1 MDISAS
7 DFLGFLN
14 LNWQIVIMLAVSWF
28 LIYLGTAKNVEPV
41 ILIPIG
47 TGIMLANIPLGGMVD
62 EGGLFAVLR
71 EAGIQ
76 TELFPLLI
84 FIGIGAMI
92 DFGPFLERP
101 YTILLGAAAQFGIFG
116 TFFLAYLLG
125 DGWLQ
130 IMDFSLKDA
139 ASIGIIGSADGPT
152 SIYVS
157 SMFQSKYAA
166 AIVVAAYSYMALVP
180 IIQPPIMKWLTT
192 KEERRL
198 EMPIKTGVVS
208 RRTKTKI
215 IFPIV
220 TVLAVCLIA
229 PKATPLIGCL
239 MFGNVLRE
247 CGVVEKLSATA
258 QNELTNIVTILLGLT
273 VGGMMIASQFLK
285 LETIIIF
292 VMGII
297 AFALDTA
304 AGVILGKIMY
314 LLSGRKVNPLIGA
327 AGISAFPMSARVVQ
341 KMGLQENPHNHLL
354 MHAVGTNTAG
364 QIASVVAGGAMLMLV
379 PLFS

>member
-1 MDISAS
+1 MEIPFSE
-7 DFLGFLN
+7 FIGFLN
-14 LNWQIVIMLAVSWF
+14 LNWQIAVMLAVGGF
-28 LIYLGTAKNVEPV
+28 LIYLGTARNVEPV

-47 TGIMLANIPLGGMVD
+47 TGILLANIPLAGLVD
-62 EGGLFAVLR
+62 EGGLFAVLNK
-71 EAGIQ
+71 AGIK

-116 TFFLAYLLG
+116 TFFLAYLIG
-125 DGWLQ
+125 DGWLHV
-130 IMDFSLKDA
+130 MNFSLQDA

-157 SMFQSKYAA
+157 SVLGSKYAA
-166 AIVVAAYSYMALVP
+166 AVVVAAYSYMALVP
-180 IIQPPIMKWLTT
+180 IIQPPIMRWMTT
-192 KEERRL
+192 KEERRV
-198 EMPIKTGVVS
+198 EMPITVGLVT
-208 RRTKTKI
+208 RRTKI
-215 IFPIV
+215 IFPIA
-220 TVLAVCLIA
+220 TVLVVGLIA

-247 CGVVEKLSATA
+247 CGVVERLSATA

-273 VGGMMIASQFLK
+273 VGGMMIASEFLNP
-285 LETIIIF
+285 ETILIS
-292 VMGII
+292 VMGVV

-304 AGVILGKIMY
+304 AGVFLGKIMY
-314 LLSGRKVNPLIGA
+314 LLSGKKVNPLIGA

-354 MHAVGTNTAG
+354 MHAVGANTAG
-364 QIASVVAGGAMLMLV
+364 QIASVVAGGAMLMLI

>member
-1 MDISAS
+1 VDISAS
-7 DFLGFLN
+7 DFFGFLN
-14 LNWQIVIMLAVSWF
+14 LNWQIVLMLAIGGF
-28 LIYLGTAKNVEPV
+28 LIYLGTARNVEPV

-47 TGIMLANIPLGGMVD
+47 TGILLANMPLGGMVD
-62 EGGLFAVLR
+62 EGGLLAILR
-71 EAGIQ
+71 KAGIQ

-125 DGWLQ
+125 DGWLH
-130 IMDFSLKDA
+130 IMNFSLKDA

-157 SMFQSKYAA
+157 SILESKYAA

-192 KEERRL
+192 KAERL
-198 EMPIKTGVVS
+198 VEMPIKTDAVS
-208 RRTKTKI
+208 RRTKI
-215 IFPIV
+215 IFPIA
-220 TVLAVCLIA
+220 TVLIVCLIA

-247 CGVVEKLSATA
+247 CGVVERLSLTA
-258 QNELTNIVTILLGLT
+258 QNELTNIVTMLLGIT
-273 VGGMMIASQFLK
+273 VGGMMVASQFLK
-285 LETIIIF
+285 FETILIF

-304 AGVILGKIMY
+304 AGVIFGKIMY
-314 LLSGRKVNPLIGA
+314 ILSGRKINPLIGA
-327 AGISAFPMSARVVQ
+327 AGVSAFPMSARVVQ

-354 MHAVGTNTAG
+354 MHAVGANTAG
-364 QIASVVAGGAMLMLV
+364 QIASVVAGGAMLMLI

>member
-1 MDISAS
+1 MDIP
-7 DFLGFLN
+7 FNEFIGFLN
-14 LNWQIVIMLAVSWF
+14 LNWQILVMLAVGGF
-28 LIYLGTAKNVEPV
+28 LIYLGTAKNIEPV

-47 TGIMLANIPLGGMVD
+47 TGILLANIPLAGLVD
-62 EGGLFAVLR
+62 EGGLFAVLNK
-71 EAGIQ
+71 AGIK

-116 TFFLAYLLG
+116 TFFLAYMLG
-125 DGWLQ
+125 DGWLHV
-130 IMDFSLKDA
+130 MNFSLNDA

-152 SIYVS
+152 AIYVS
-157 SMFQSKYAA
+157 SVLGSKYAA

-180 IIQPPIMKWLTT
+180 IIQPPIMRWMTT
-192 KEERRL
+192 KEERRV
-198 EMPIKTGVVS
+198 EMPITVGLVT
-208 RRTKTKI
+208 RRTKI
-215 IFPIV
+215 IFPIA
-220 TVLAVCLIA
+220 TVLIVGLIA

-247 CGVVEKLSATA
+247 CGVVERLSATA

-273 VGGMMIASQFLK
+273 VGGMMTAAEFLN
-285 LETIIIF
+285 LETILIF
-292 VMGII
+292 VMGVV

-304 AGVILGKIMY
+304 AGVFLGKIMY
-314 LLSGRKVNPLIGA
+314 VLSGKKINPLIGA

-341 KMGLQENPHNHLL
+341 KLGLQENPQNHLL
-354 MHAVGTNTAG
+354 MHAVGANTAG
-364 QIASVVAGGAMLMLV
+364 QIASVVAGGAMLMLI

>member
-7 DFLGFLN
+7 EFLGFLN
-14 LNWQIVIMLAVSWF
+14 LNWQIVLMLAIGGF

-47 TGIMLANIPLGGMVD
+47 TGILLANIPLGGMVD

-71 EAGIQ
+71 KAGIE
-76 TELFPLLI
+76 TELFPLII

-125 DGWLQ
+125 DGWLHL
-130 IMDFSLKDA
+130 MNFSLKDA

-157 SMFQSKYAA
+157 SVFQSKYAA

-192 KEERRL
+192 KEERL
-198 EMPIKTGVVS
+198 VEMPIKTDAVS
-208 RRTKTKI
+208 RRTKI
-215 IFPIV
+215 IFPIA
-220 TVLAVCLIA
+220 TVLIVCLIA

-239 MFGNVLRE
+239 MFGNILRE
-247 CGVVEKLSATA
+247 CGVVERLSSTA
-258 QNELTNIVTILLGLT
+258 QNELTNIVTMLLGIT
-273 VGGMMIASQFLK
+273 VGGMMVASQFLK
-285 LETIIIF
+285 FETILIF

-304 AGVILGKIMY
+304 AGVIFGKIMY
-314 LLSGRKVNPLIGA
+314 ILSGRKINPLIGA

>member
-1 MDISAS
+1 MDISANE
-7 DFLGFLN
+7 FLGFLN
-14 LNWQIVIMLAVSWF
+14 LNWQIITMLAVGGL

-41 ILIPIG
+41 LLIPIG
-47 TGIMLANIPLGGMVD
+47 TGILLANIPLGGMVD

-71 EAGIQ
+71 KAGIE

-125 DGWLQ
+125 DGWLH

-157 SMFQSKYAA
+157 SVFGSKYAA

-180 IIQPPIMKWLTT
+180 IIQPPIMRWLTT

-198 EMPIKTGVVS
+198 EMPIEAKTVS
-208 RRTKTKI
+208 QRTKI
-215 IFPIV
+215 VFPII
-220 TVLAVCLIA
+220 TVLVVGLIA

-239 MFGNVLRE
+239 MFGNLLRE
-247 CGVVEKLSATA
+247 VGVVERLSATA
-258 QNELTNIVTILLGLT
+258 QEELADIVTILLGLT
-273 VGGMMIASQFLK
+273 VGGMMIASEFLK
-285 LETIIIF
+285 PETILIF
-292 VMGII
+292 IMGII

-304 AGVILGKIMY
+304 AGVTFGKIMY
-314 LLSGRKVNPLIGA
+314 VLSGRKINPLIGA

-341 KMGLQENPHNHLL
+341 KVGLEANPQNHLL
-354 MHAVGTNTAG
+354 MHAVGANTAG

>member
-1 MDISAS
+1 MDIPVSE
-7 DFLGFLN
+7 FLGFLN
-14 LNWQIVIMLAVSWF
+14 LNWQIVLMLAVGGL

-41 ILIPIG
+41 LLIPIG
-47 TGIMLANIPLGGMVD
+47 MGILLTNIPLGGMVD
-62 EGGLFAVLR
+62 EGGIFAILR
-71 EAGIQ
+71 KAGID

-125 DGWLQ
+125 DGWLHL
-130 IMDFSLKDA
+130 MNFSLRDA

-157 SMFQSKYAA
+157 SMLGSKYAA

-192 KEERRL
+192 KEERL
-198 EMPIKTGVVS
+198 VEMPVGTKPVS
-208 RRTKTKI
+208 QRTKI
-215 IFPIV
+215 VFPIV
-220 TVLAVCLIA
+220 TVLVVGLIA
-229 PKATPLIGCL
+229 PKATPLIGFL
-239 MFGNVLRE
+239 MFGNLLRE
-247 CGVVEKLSATA
+247 VGVVERLSATA
-258 QNELTNIVTILLGLT
+258 QNELANIVTILLGIT
-273 VGGMMIASQFLK
+273 VGGMMVASDFLRP
-285 LETIIIF
+285 ETILIF
-292 VMGII
+292 VMGIV

-304 AGVILGKIMY
+304 AGVIFGKIMY
-314 LLSGRKVNPLIGA
+314 LLSGKKINPLIGA

-341 KMGLQENPHNHLL
+341 KVGLQENPQNHLL
-354 MHAVGTNTAG
+354 MHAVGANTAG

>member
-14 LNWQIVIMLAVSWF
+14 LNWQIVLMLAIGGF

-47 TGIMLANIPLGGMVD
+47 TGILLANIPLGGMVD

-71 EAGIQ
+71 KAGIE
-76 TELFPLLI
+76 TELFPLII

-125 DGWLQ
+125 DGWLH
-130 IMDFSLKDA
+130 IMNFSLKDA

-157 SMFQSKYAA
+157 SVFQSKYAA

-192 KEERRL
+192 KAERL
-198 EMPIKTGVVS
+198 VEMPIKTDAVS
-208 RRTKTKI
+208 RRTKI
-215 IFPIV
+215 IFPIA
-220 TVLAVCLIA
+220 TVLIVGLLA
-229 PKATPLIGCL
+229 PMATPLIGCL

-247 CGVVEKLSATA
+247 CGVVERLSATA
-258 QNELTNIVTILLGLT
+258 QNELANIVTMLLGIT
-273 VGGMMIASQFLK
+273 VGGMMVASQFLK
-285 LETIIIF
+285 FETIIIF

-304 AGVILGKIMY
+304 AGVIFGKIMY
-314 LLSGRKVNPLIGA
+314 LLSGRKINPLIGA
-327 AGISAFPMSARVVQ
+327 AGVSAFPMSARVVQ

-354 MHAVGTNTAG
+354 MHAVGANTAG
-364 QIASVVAGGAMLMLV
+364 QIASVVAGGAMLMLI